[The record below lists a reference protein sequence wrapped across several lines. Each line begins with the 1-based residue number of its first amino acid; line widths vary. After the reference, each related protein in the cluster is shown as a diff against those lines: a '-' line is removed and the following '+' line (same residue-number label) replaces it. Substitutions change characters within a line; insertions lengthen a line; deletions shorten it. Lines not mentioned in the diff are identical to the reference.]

1 VLGCAVPTERGGI
14 LPVVSTPLHR
24 LTDEE
29 VERLYESLAANA
41 SPGIAMLQQEM
52 ANRSLNRQGDSM
64 VAHAATTERLT
75 RQVVRLTV
83 ILTVLT
89 VINVA
94 AVLVGVLK

>member
-1 VLGCAVPTERGGI
+1 M
-14 LPVVSTPLHR
+14 LPVMATPLHR

-29 VERLYESLAANA
+29 VERLYESGAASA

-52 ANRSLNRQGDSM
+52 ANRALNRQGDSM

-83 ILTVLT
+83 ILTALT

-94 AVLVGVLK
+94 AVLAGVLN